1 MAGWS
6 AEKSEFRWYHGLMFA
21 LSVTLGAFFNAC
33 GGEKEICNEKHSVHP
48 AAKNT
53 VSAQNS
59 IPPDIVGK
67 T

>member
-1 MAGWS
+1 
-6 AEKSEFRWYHGLMFA
+6 MFA

-48 AAKNT
+48 AAKNK